1 MPDFPLD
8 QLTIRDGVLMLID
21 PSLPETEYLDT
32 PPIRVAAKDKLV
44 ELAGG
49 EVSYM
54 FALNHRADS
63 IWTELFTSHLDG
75 LSAEIQG
82 AQLEIRCNPAELERS
97 YAKAKELLARTNRN
111 YVELKAQLSERVAE
125 LDAERRAGLRAREER
140 STAIRDQFNR
150 LIL

>member
-1 MPDFPLD
+1 MNNHCPRRAQIPQHLGD
-8 QLTIRDGVLMLID
+8 QLGQLSIIDTGELMGRSRRVGQRAKKIKDG
-21 PSLPETEYLDT
+21 P
-32 PPIRVAAKDKLV
+32 
-44 ELAGG
+44 
-49 EVSYM
+49 
-54 FALNHRADS
+54 NAD
-63 IWTELFTSHLDG
+63 FTSRLDG

-125 LDAERRAGLRAREER
+125 LDAERRAGLQAREER
-140 STAIRDQFNR
+140 SRAIQDQFNR